1 MICTCIQKKNYEE
14 ILSILSSGKVEMAEL
29 RLDLCPELTDAQIS
43 EIFADTDVPLVATCR
58 GDARRLALAIEAGA
72 RFADLEL
79 EAPANDS
86 RNIQKLCRKCG
97 TELIRS
103 YHNMAC
109 TPSDDELQ
117 RALARCF
124 RYGAD
129 IVKIAVVA
137 SCEEDVRRVLGLYSV
152 VLEGVESME
161 GRLVAFAM
169 GNEASASRVEC
180 LRRGAPFTYA
190 CLDGEDTTAP
200 GQLTV
205 EEMTGLVY
213 GNFTPY
219 FREVRDLPAS
229 KSIAQRAIIAAALAD
244 GVSRIS
250 GYTPCGD
257 SEAAIAV
264 ARTLGADVSVDGG
277 TLIVTGIAYG
287 ARGKSLSSS
296 DLLNLPAGRGR
307 QAKAGSDCVSG
318 TCSPLKKID
327 VGESGLLARLCIPL
341 LSVLADGPF
350 TVTGSGTL
358 PARPL
363 AGAVNIMAAFGVMLR
378 GGNPGRE
385 IHVPV
390 EVSGKIIPG
399 TADVSGADGSQLIS
413 GLLMALP
420 LCDKPSSLFVGEP
433 KSIPYLYITQDVMR
447 AFGVKISTEME
458 GDAEMLEQQDW
469 SYCTGLDFRIPGHQ
483 TYKAA
488 DFHIEADWSAAAAY
502 LVAGAIFGSVTV
514 EGLDTHSLQAD
525 LSIIDILVDAGAVV
539 SEVGAGQDASSDGEA
554 VTQSVCV
561 RKAPLEAFDTNLDNA
576 PDLFPLVAV
585 LAAFCAGQSTIS
597 GIGRL
602 RTKESD
608 RCSAILE
615 MLSGMGV
622 EASVEGDVMLVS
634 GETLASRILRGHLLR
649 GGKFS
654 SHHDHRMVM
663 ALSVASLGAATP
675 VEIDDFDCVAKSW
688 PGFIRLRG

>member
-29 RLDLCPELTDAQIS
+29 RLDLCPELTDAQIGD
-43 EIFADTDVPLVATCR
+43 IFADTDIPLVATCR
-58 GDARRLALAIEAGA
+58 GDARRLALAVEAGA

-86 RNIQKLCRKCG
+86 RYIQKLCRKCG

-103 YHNMAC
+103 YHNMTC

-117 RALARCF
+117 RTLARCF

-129 IVKIAVVA
+129 IVKIAVAA

-169 GNEASASRVEC
+169 GDDACASRVEC

-190 CLDGEDTTAP
+190 CLDGEDATAP

-205 EEMTGLVY
+205 EGMTALVY
-213 GNFTPY
+213 GGFKPY
-219 FREVRDLPAS
+219 CRKVKDLPAS
-229 KSIAQRAIIAAALAD
+229 KSIAQRAIVAAALAD
-244 GVSRIS
+244 GVSHIS

-257 SEAAIAV
+257 SEAAISV
-264 ARTLGADVSVDGG
+264 ARALGAEVRVDG
-277 TLIVTGIAYG
+277 
-287 ARGKSLSSS
+287 
-296 DLLNLPAGRGR
+296 DLLTVIGAGRR
-307 QAKAGSDCVSG
+307 V
-318 TCSPLKKID
+318 TRPEIID

-378 GGNPGRE
+378 NESPGRE

-390 EVSGKIIPG
+390 NVGGRIIPG

-420 LCDKPSSLFVGEP
+420 LCSKPSSLYVGEP

-447 AFGVKISTEME
+447 EFGVKISTEME

-483 TYKAA
+483 TYRAA
-488 DFHIEADWSAAAAY
+488 DFHIEADWSSAAAY
-502 LVAGAIFGSVTV
+502 LVAGAIFGSVSV

-525 LSIIDILVDAGAVV
+525 LSIVDILVDAGAAV
-539 SEVGAGQDASSDGEA
+539 SEVGFEQDATPDGER
-554 VTQSVCV
+554 VTPTVCV

-576 PDLFPLVAV
+576 PDLSPIVAV

-634 GETLASRILRGHLLR
+634 GETLASRILRGNLLR

-663 ALSVASLGAATP
+663 ALSVASLGAAAP

-688 PGFIRLRG
+688 PGFIRSRG

>member
-1 MICTCIQKKNYEE
+1 MICTCIQKKSYEE

-43 EIFADTDVPLVATCR
+43 DLFADTDIPLVATCR
-58 GDARRLALAIEAGA
+58 GDVRRLALAIEAGA
-72 RFADLEL
+72 RFADLEI
-79 EAPANDS
+79 EAPVNDS
-86 RNIQKLCRKCG
+86 RYIQKLCRKCG

-103 YHNMAC
+103 YHNMTS

-117 RALARCF
+117 RTLARCF

-129 IVKIAVVA
+129 IVKIAVAA
-137 SCEEDVRRVLGLYSV
+137 SCEDDVRRVLGLYSV

-161 GRLVAFAM
+161 GRLVAFAL
-169 GNEASASRVEC
+169 GADASTSRVEC
-180 LRRGAPFTYA
+180 IRRGAPFTYA
-190 CLDGEDTTAP
+190 CLDREEATAP
-200 GQLTV
+200 GQLTTD
-205 EEMTGLVY
+205 EMTALVY
-213 GNFTPY
+213 GGFKPY
-219 FREVRDLPAS
+219 HREVKDLPAS
-229 KSIAQRAIIAAALAD
+229 KSIAQRAIVAAALAD
-244 GVSRIS
+244 GISHIS

-257 SEAAIAV
+257 NESAIGV
-264 ARTLGADVSVDGG
+264 ARALGADVRVDGDQ
-277 TLIVTGIAYG
+277 LAITG
-287 ARGKSLSSS
+287 
-296 DLLNLPAGRGR
+296 AGNRAVR
-307 QAKAGSDCVSG
+307 
-318 TCSPLKKID
+318 PEIID

-341 LSVLADGPF
+341 LSALGDGPF
-350 TVTGSGTL
+350 TVTGTGTL

-378 GGNPGRE
+378 NENPGRE

-390 EVSGKIIPG
+390 NVSGRIIPG

-420 LCDKPSSLFVGEP
+420 LCDKLSSLYVGEP

-447 AFGVKISTEME
+447 EFGVKISTEME

-502 LVAGAIFGSVTV
+502 LVAGAVFGSVSV
-514 EGLDTHSLQAD
+514 EGLDTRSLQAD
-525 LSIIDILVDAGAVV
+525 LSIIDILVDAGAAV
-539 SEVGAGQDASSDGEA
+539 SEVGSGQDASSDGEQ
-554 VTQSVCV
+554 VMPIVCV

-576 PDLFPLVAV
+576 PDLFPIVAV

-602 RTKESD
+602 RAKESD

-615 MLSGMGV
+615 MLTGMGV

-634 GETLASRILRGHLLR
+634 GETLASRILRGHLLH
-649 GGKFS
+649 GGRFS

-663 ALSVASLGAATP
+663 ALSVASLGASSP
-675 VEIDDFDCVAKSW
+675 VEIDDPGCVAKSW
-688 PGFIRLRG
+688 PGFIRSCG